1 MKIMVK
7 SKSWNEILISCTLL
21 VITYCILAMQV
32 GIYHKNFNYKWTEKF
47 IREDSSFKIYSYYK
61 VKRKSLFK
69 TYYLKI
75 YKGDQLF
82 YTDECA
88 LSLENYCKSILERGG
103 LSIQNLKYKEGIGR
117 SNQDVIYYVQSFEII
132 NNGENKKIDYSL
144 VDTNPKKGNNI
155 FFIIIALL
163 LYLAAHIWIVRKWF
177 LTRRKDFSEV
187 NQLEYWVVKIG
198 LPLSVVVA
206 FILFFNEFQSI

>member
-1 MKIMVK
+1 MVK

-163 LYLAAHIWIVRKWF
+163 LCLAAHIWIVRKWF

>member
-163 LYLAAHIWIVRKWF
+163 LCLAAHIWIVRKWF

-198 LPLSVVVA
+198 LQLSVVVA

>member
-1 MKIMVK
+1 MVK

-163 LYLAAHIWIVRKWF
+163 LCLAAHIWIVRKWF

-198 LPLSVVVA
+198 LQLSVVVA

>member
-7 SKSWNEILISCTLL
+7 SKSWNEILINCTLL
-21 VITYCILAMQV
+21 VITYGILAMQV

-117 SNQDVIYYVQSFEII
+117 YNQDVIYYVQSFEII

-163 LYLAAHIWIVRKWF
+163 LCLNAHIWIVRKWF

-187 NQLEYWVVKIG
+187 NQLEYLVVKIG

>member
-21 VITYCILAMQV
+21 VITYSILAMQV

-47 IREDSSFKIYSYYK
+47 IHEDSSFKIYSSYK

-163 LYLAAHIWIVRKWF
+163 LCLAAHIWIVRKWF

>member
-21 VITYCILAMQV
+21 VITYGILAMQV

-47 IREDSSFKIYSYYK
+47 IHEDSSFKIYSSYK

-163 LYLAAHIWIVRKWF
+163 LCLAAHIWIVRKWF

-206 FILFFNEFQSI
+206 FILFFSEFQSI

>member
-1 MKIMVK
+1 MVK

-21 VITYCILAMQV
+21 VITYGILAMQV

-47 IREDSSFKIYSYYK
+47 IHEDSSFKIYSSYK

-163 LYLAAHIWIVRKWF
+163 LCLAAHIWIVRKWF

>member
-21 VITYCILAMQV
+21 VITYGILAMQV

-155 FFIIIALL
+155 FFIIIAILL
-163 LYLAAHIWIVRKWF
+163 CLAAHIWIVRKWF
-177 LTRRKDFSEV
+177 LTRRKYFSDV
-187 NQLEYWVVKIG
+187 NQLEYWIVKIG

>member
-21 VITYCILAMQV
+21 VITYCILEMQV

-163 LYLAAHIWIVRKWF
+163 LCLAAHIWIVRKWF

>member
-7 SKSWNEILISCTLL
+7 SKSWNEILISWTLL
-21 VITYCILAMQV
+21 VITYGILAMQV

-163 LYLAAHIWIVRKWF
+163 LCLAAHIWIVRKWF

>member
-47 IREDSSFKIYSYYK
+47 IREDSSFKIYSSYK

-103 LSIQNLKYKEGIGR
+103 LPIQNLKYKEGIGR

-163 LYLAAHIWIVRKWF
+163 LCLAAHIWIVRKWF
-177 LTRRKDFSEV
+177 
-187 NQLEYWVVKIG
+187 
-198 LPLSVVVA
+198 
-206 FILFFNEFQSI
+206 FNEEKGF

>member
-7 SKSWNEILISCTLL
+7 SKNWNEILISCTLL
-21 VITYCILAMQV
+21 VITYGILAMQV

-163 LYLAAHIWIVRKWF
+163 LCLAAHIWIVRKWF